1 MQLDSCK
8 SMLQQDETSAIRV
21 DQSRVTLDA
30 VVFAFHEGASPEEIA
45 SRFPDLTLAAV
56 YSAIVFYLQNRSEV
70 DAYLGQRE
78 SRAAELREKV
88 EASPGR
94 AEFRDRLLARARAAA
109 SA

>member
-1 MQLDSCK
+1 MNLDTCNS
-8 SMLQQDETSAIRV
+8 LLYQDETAAIRV
-21 DQSRVTLDA
+21 DQTRVTLDA
-30 VVFAFHEGASPEEIA
+30 VVFAFREGASPEEIA

-56 YSAIVFYLQNRSEV
+56 YSAIAFYLQNRLDV

-78 SRAAELREKV
+78 SRAADLRQQV
-88 EASPGR
+88 ECKPGY